1 MIAEEMTHLLF
12 LAVDEPQTLTAA
24 GWTVMILSVG
34 SVSSLVTFCLYRVL
48 RLPPVEVEE
57 DLKGPPQMDAEDRD
71 QSN

>member
-24 GWTVMILSVG
+24 GWTVMVLSVG
-34 SVSSLVTFCLYRVL
+34 SVSSLVTFCLYRVM

-57 DLKGPPQMDAEDRD
+57 HLTGPSQTDAGDTD